1 MERRPP
7 LPLLPPPPANP
18 SSLDSR
24 AFIDR
29 ASRIPRLDLC
39 YQPQLEFSSRASI
52 VLSKKSSYGTVT
64 RGGRGGIEL
73 NGPII
78 GRESNEAQRAGFSFV
93 FFGRIFRRVVEIP
106 RDTTTI
112 STRESIGAFDGNR
125 TGRGKKRRK
134 GKKEEKWRSALKK
147 ATRRRLGR

>member
-1 MERRPP
+1 M
-7 LPLLPPPPANP
+7 
-18 SSLDSR
+18 
-24 AFIDR
+24 
-29 ASRIPRLDLC
+29 
-39 YQPQLEFSSRASI
+39 
-52 VLSKKSSYGTVT
+52 
-64 RGGRGGIEL
+64 

-125 TGRGKKRRK
+125 TGRGKKEGKEKRK
-134 GKKEEKWRSALKK
+134 KNGEAR
-147 ATRRRLGR
+147 